1 MVKEAHVVLII
12 LVFFY
17 RCILFFIQSNACET
31 TVPGFGKMLLEVM
44 FLIMK
49 TIS

>member
-1 MVKEAHVVLII
+1 MVKEAYVVLLI

-17 RCILFFIQSNACET
+17 RCILSFIQSNACET
-31 TVPGFGKMLLEVM
+31 TVLDYGKMLLEVM
-44 FLIMK
+44 VLIMK